1 MGELLRVGTWLDDEW
16 RIDARLARGGV
27 ATVYAA
33 THRDGRSAA
42 VKVLHAE
49 LSNHGEVKRRF
60 AQEGYL
66 ANQVDHPR
74 VVRVIADGT
83 VEGQPY
89 LVMDLLVGEHLD
101 ARRLRLGGRLSA
113 PEVVHLGVEILKVL
127 EVAHAKG
134 IVHRDI
140 KPDNVY
146 LTTDGRVMVLDFGI
160 ARMRQTLRSEETAT
174 GLLLGTAE
182 FMSPEQALGRSREI
196 DEKVDIWG
204 VGATMFMLLAGEA
217 VHPGET
223 IGDIL
228 RATAASPARPLGF
241 VAHDVPPFLSAVV
254 DRALAFEKNARWP
267 TARAMREA
275 LERCEKNLSARAPSG
290 TFAPV
295 VPQPS
300 LPDLDDDSL
309 EEDAAERTISTD
321 DQPTM
326 TPLQSPVSAE
336 LQGDTPEGT
345 ASADDDPSTVSV
357 LVPQVASRVDADV
370 DALLDQDST
379 EVQTEVRRPTAE
391 EAFVM
396 DATHLAPPAR
406 RVMGDVDEE
415 EQDRTAVRG
424 LPADDANDETAVAQ
438 VPSRIAGSDPP
449 EPSDEV
455 EIGDEQDEIDTV
467 TGLPPSRRVPP
478 APPVSRRAEPGRID
492 SHTMPLPRQSLAAL
506 RAASPASQGS
516 FPASQGS
523 FPASQGSFPASQGS
537 FPAHVAPTSFGP
549 PPPASVRTSSHAPAP
564 RASAVP
570 PWWVLVLLLLLF
582 AAGAAAVGAALA
594 DHVLGDDAWR
604 VPSST
609 SPSASL
615 TSLRRREPHV
625 APEARA
631 SRRSG
636 GASLVS
642 GSSDLPEN

>member
-33 THRDGRSAA
+33 THRDGRLAA

-66 ANQVDHPR
+66 ANQVEHSR

-83 VEGQPY
+83 VDGQPY

-101 ARRLRLGGRLSA
+101 ERRNRLGGRLSA
-113 PEVVHLGVEILKVL
+113 AEVVHLGIEILKVL
-127 EVAHAKG
+127 EAAHAKG

-228 RATAASPARPLGF
+228 RATAGTPARPLGF
-241 VAHDVPPFLSAVV
+241 VAQDVPPFLSAVV
-254 DRALAFEKNARWP
+254 DRALAFDKSARWP

-275 LERCEKNLSARAPSG
+275 LERCAKNLDSRAPSG
-290 TFAPV
+290 VFAPV

-300 LPDLDDDSL
+300 LPDLDDEAL

-326 TPLQSPVSAE
+326 TPMQSPVSEE
-336 LQGDTPEGT
+336 LQGYTPEGT
-345 ASADDDPSTVSV
+345 APAADDDPSTVSV
-357 LVPQVASRVDADV
+357 MVPQVASRADADV
-370 DALLDQDST
+370 DALLDDETLDSA
-379 EVQTEVRRPTAE
+379 EIQTEVRRPTAE

-396 DATHLAPPAR
+396 DATHLAPPVR
-406 RVMGDVDEE
+406 RIVGDGEE
-415 EQDRTAVRG
+415 DEQDQTAVRG
-424 LPADDANDETAVAQ
+424 IPTDDAGEETAVAQ

-467 TGLPPSRRVPP
+467 TGLPPSRRTPLPSLRRREPP
-478 APPVSRRAEPGRID
+478 PPSFRAEPGRID
-492 SHTMPLPRQSLAAL
+492 SHTMPMPMQRQSLAAL
-506 RAASPASQGS
+506 RAAAPASQAP

-523 FPASQGSFPASQGS
+523 FPASQPPFPASQGS
-537 FPAHVAPTSFGP
+537 FPASQAPFPIQPVAPVSFGP
-549 PPPASVRTSSHAPAP
+549 PTSARGASLAPGS
-564 RASAVP
+564 RASALP

-582 AAGAAAVGAALA
+582 AAGAAALGAALA
-594 DHVLGDDAWR
+594 DHVLGDDAR
-604 VPSST
+604 ANPVRTT
-609 SPSASL
+609 S
-615 TSLRRREPHV
+615 
-625 APEARA
+625 
-631 SRRSG
+631 RS
-636 GASLVS
+636 
-642 GSSDLPEN
+642 

>member
-33 THRDGRSAA
+33 THRDGRAAA

-66 ANQVDHPR
+66 ANQVEHSR

-83 VEGQPY
+83 VDGQPY

-101 ARRLRLGGRLSA
+101 ERRNRLGGRLSA
-113 PEVVHLGVEILKVL
+113 AEVVHLGIEILKVL
-127 EVAHAKG
+127 EAAHAKG

-228 RATAASPARPLGF
+228 RATAATPARPLGF
-241 VAHDVPPFLSAVV
+241 VAQDVPPFLSAVV
-254 DRALAFEKNARWP
+254 DRALAFDKNARWP

-275 LERCEKNLSARAPSG
+275 LERCAKNLDSRAPSG
-290 TFAPV
+290 VFAPV

-326 TPLQSPVSAE
+326 TPMQSPVSAE
-336 LQGDTPEGT
+336 LQGETPEGT
-345 ASADDDPSTVSV
+345 APAADDDPSTVSV
-357 LVPQVASRVDADV
+357 MVPQVASRVDADADV
-370 DALLDQDST
+370 DSLLDDSA

-396 DATHLAPPAR
+396 DATHLAPPIR
-406 RVMGDVDEE
+406 RIVGDAEE
-415 EQDRTAVRG
+415 DEQDQTAVRG
-424 LPADDANDETAVAQ
+424 IPTDDAGEETAVAQ

-467 TGLPPSRRVPP
+467 TGLPPSRP
-478 APPVSRRAEPGRID
+478 APLPSLPRREPPPPSFRAEPGRID
-492 SHTMPLPRQSLAAL
+492 SHTMPMPRQSLAAL
-506 RAASPASQGS
+506 RAAAPASQGS

-523 FPASQGSFPASQGS
+523 FPASQGSFPASQAP
-537 FPAHVAPTSFGP
+537 FPMQPVAPVSFGP
-549 PPPASVRTSSHAPAP
+549 PTSARGASLAPPVRP
-564 RASAVP
+564 SALP
-570 PWWVLVLLLLLF
+570 PWWVIVLLLLLF
-582 AAGAAAVGAALA
+582 AAGAAALGAALA
-594 DHVLGDDAWR
+594 DHVLGDDAR
-604 VPSST
+604 IDT
-609 SPSASL
+609 
-615 TSLRRREPHV
+615 LRTTT
-625 APEARA
+625 
-631 SRRSG
+631 RS
-636 GASLVS
+636 
-642 GSSDLPEN
+642 

>member
-33 THRDGRSAA
+33 THRDGRAAA

-49 LSNHGEVKRRF
+49 LSNHDEVRRRF

-66 ANQVDHPR
+66 ANQVEHAR
-74 VVRVIADGT
+74 VVRVIGDGT
-83 VEGQPY
+83 VDGQPY

-101 ARRLRLGGRLSA
+101 ERRNRLGGRLSA
-113 PEVVHLGVEILKVL
+113 AEVVHLAVEILKVL
-127 EVAHAKG
+127 EAAHAKG

-228 RATAASPARPLGF
+228 RATAATPARPLGF
-241 VAHDVPPFLSAVV
+241 VSQDVPPFLSVVV
-254 DRALAFEKNARWP
+254 DRALAFDKNARWP

-275 LERCEKNLSARAPSG
+275 LERCAKNLSSRAPSG
-290 TFAPV
+290 VFAPV

-300 LPDLDDDSL
+300 LPDLDDDAL

-326 TPLQSPVSAE
+326 TPMQSPVSAE
-336 LQGDTPEGT
+336 LQGETPEG
-345 ASADDDPSTVSV
+345 APAGEDDPSTVSV
-357 LVPQVASRVDADV
+357 MVPQVASRAAADL
-370 DALLDQDST
+370 DDLLDD
-379 EVQTEVRRPTAE
+379 ERLDDPAELQTEVRRPTAE
-391 EAFVM
+391 EAFAM
-396 DATHLAPPAR
+396 DATHLAPPIPR
-406 RVMGDVDEE
+406 IVGDGEE
-415 EQDRTAVRG
+415 DEQDQTAVRG
-424 LPADDANDETAVAQ
+424 IPLDDASEETAVAQ

-449 EPSDEV
+449 EASDEV
-455 EIGDEQDEIDTV
+455 MLGDEQDETDTV
-467 TGLPPSRRVPP
+467 IGIGTGTGQPPSRRAPRPP
-478 APPVSRRAEPGRID
+478 SAPPPSFRAEPGRID

-506 RAASPASQGS
+506 RAASPASQGA
-516 FPASQGS
+516 FPAS
-523 FPASQGSFPASQGS
+523 PAPFSSQPPVHA
-537 FPAHVAPTSFGP
+537 SFGP
-549 PPPASVRTSSHAPAP
+549 PTSARAGSLAPAP

-570 PWWVLVLLLLLF
+570 PWWVIVLLLMLF

-594 DHVLGDDAWR
+594 DHVLGDDAQAHPVR
-604 VPSST
+604 TT
-609 SPSASL
+609 SP
-615 TSLRRREPHV
+615 
-625 APEARA
+625 
-631 SRRSG
+631 G
-636 GASLVS
+636 
-642 GSSDLPEN
+642 